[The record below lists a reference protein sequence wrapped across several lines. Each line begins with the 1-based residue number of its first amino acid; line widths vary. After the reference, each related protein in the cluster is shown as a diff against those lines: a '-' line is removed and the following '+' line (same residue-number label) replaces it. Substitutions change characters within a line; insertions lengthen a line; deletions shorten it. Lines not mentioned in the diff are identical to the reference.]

1 MEAEAAL
8 STVPATSTSTVGAF
22 LLAHPVGVAVVG
34 GVLVAATTYWLM
46 NKFLK
51 KKEEAPAV

>member
-1 MEAEAAL
+1 METEVAL
-8 STVPATSTSTVGAF
+8 TTVPAASTSTVGGF

-51 KKEEAPAV
+51 KKEEPTAA